1 MANSQLRTECH
12 RLSIR
17 PIREG
22 EPGEKKCSAIA
33 FLKKAVAYYDSL
45 GVTVD
50 RVMTDKHVR
59 TKPYTPKTILR
70 FHS

>member
-1 MANSQLRTECH
+1 MK
-12 RLSIR
+12 
-17 PIREG
+17 G
-22 EPGEKKCSAIA
+22 EPSEKKCSAIA
-33 FLKKAVAYYDSL
+33 FLKKAVADYDSL

>member
-12 RLSIR
+12 RLCD

-22 EPGEKKCSAIA
+22 EPSEKKCSAIA
-33 FLKKAVAYYDSL
+33 FLKKAVADYASL

-50 RVMTDKHVR
+50 GVMTDKHVR